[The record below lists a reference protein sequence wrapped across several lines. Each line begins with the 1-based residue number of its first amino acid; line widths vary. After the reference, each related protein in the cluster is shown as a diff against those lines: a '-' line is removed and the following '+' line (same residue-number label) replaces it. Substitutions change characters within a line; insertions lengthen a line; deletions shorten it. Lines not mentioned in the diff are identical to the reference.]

1 MESCCVCNA
10 SVATGL
16 EKKKRKMLFGKSCK
30 GVREVLDAELSAVFD
45 LQLKDFLNIEGT
57 NCFICKHCDLKLNNI
72 HSLNNQISSLRDE
85 IKPYLEAFQPKSST
99 SLPISGEKR
108 ALSADATGGTVTK
121 RPCLETNMSIPEPSA
136 SNSPAISVSL

>member
-1 MESCCVCNA
+1 
-10 SVATGL
+10 
-16 EKKKRKMLFGKSCK
+16 MLFGKSCK
-30 GVREVLDAELSAVFD
+30 GVREVLDTELSAIFD

-57 NCFICKHCDLKLNNI
+57 NCFICKHCDLKLKNI

-85 IKPYLEAFQPKSST
+85 IKPYLEAYQPKSST

-108 ALSADATGGTVTK
+108 ALSADATAAK

-136 SNSPAISVSL
+136 SSSPAISVSL

>member
-1 MESCCVCNA
+1 M
-10 SVATGL
+10 
-16 EKKKRKMLFGKSCK
+16 
-30 GVREVLDAELSAVFD
+30 LDAELSAIFD

-57 NCFICKHCDLKLNNI
+57 NCFICKHI

-85 IKPYLEAFQPKSST
+85 IKTCLEAFQPKSST
-99 SLPISGEKR
+99 SLPISGGKR

-136 SNSPAISVSL
+136 SSS